1 MKTEEK
7 VKYYRELLEQTLE
20 VNGKIIKDCYWRP
33 TVSPETLD
41 ELENLVSAIQQELD
55 TGSV

>member
-1 MKTEEK
+1 MKIEDKT
-7 VKYYRELLEQTLE
+7 KYYKQLLEQTLE
-20 VNGKIIKDCYWRP
+20 VNSKIIKDCYWRP

-41 ELENLVSAIQQELD
+41 ELENLVAAIQQELD